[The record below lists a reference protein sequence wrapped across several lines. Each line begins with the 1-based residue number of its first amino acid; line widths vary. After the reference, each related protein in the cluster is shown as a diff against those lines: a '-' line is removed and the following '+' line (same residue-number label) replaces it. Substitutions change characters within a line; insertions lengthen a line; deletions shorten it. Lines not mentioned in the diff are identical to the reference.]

1 MFRLIPY
8 WKRLERYKAL
18 PLRYYVADCP
28 VSATHQQRSS
38 WAEAGLVSDDFV
50 GPLEMEKLS
59 STRPYLLRALYA
71 WIVDN
76 QLTPHL
82 IVDTTRPGVV
92 VPPQY
97 VKNGRII
104 LNISPAAVHG
114 LKIDNTSIEFS
125 GRFGGTAY
133 GILVPLTAVEAI
145 YSKENG
151 KGMVFAPEP
160 DAVNRPAPRKPV
172 LTLIK

>member
-1 MFRLIPY
+1 
-8 WKRLERYKAL
+8 
-18 PLRYYVADCP
+18 
-28 VSATHQQRSS
+28 
-38 WAEAGLVSDDFV
+38 
-50 GPLEMEKLS
+50 
-59 STRPYLLRALYA
+59 LLRAFYA

-82 IVDTTRPGVV
+82 IVDTTRPRVV

-151 KGMVFAPEP
+151 KGMVYCPRTGYGEP
-160 DAVNRPAPRKPV
+160 SCAAETRPQADQITSRSMPARRRGGVPC
-172 LTLIK
+172 

>member
-1 MFRLIPY
+1 VPRGGNVVVCAT
-8 WKRLERYKAL
+8 KADN
-18 PLRYYVADCP
+18 AF
-28 VSATHQQRSS
+28 
-38 WAEAGLVSDDFV
+38 DDFA
-50 GPLEMEKLS
+50 GSLEMEKQS
-59 STRPYLLRALYA
+59 STRPYLLRAFYA

-92 VPPQY
+92 VPQQY
-97 VKNGRII
+97 VKNGKII

-160 DAVNRPAPRKPV
+160 DSAKRPAPRKPV
-172 LTLIK
+172 LKLIK

>member
-1 MFRLIPY
+1 
-8 WKRLERYKAL
+8 
-18 PLRYYVADCP
+18 
-28 VSATHQQRSS
+28 
-38 WAEAGLVSDDFV
+38 
-50 GPLEMEKLS
+50 MEKLS
-59 STRPYLLRALYA
+59 STRPYLLRAFYA

-125 GRFGGTAY
+125 GRFGGMAY

-151 KGMVFAPEP
+151 KGMVFAPDADQP
-160 DAVNRPAPRKPV
+160 DRANRPAPRKPV
-172 LTLIK
+172 LKLVK

>member
-1 MFRLIPY
+1 M
-8 WKRLERYKAL
+8 
-18 PLRYYVADCP
+18 
-28 VSATHQQRSS
+28 
-38 WAEAGLVSDDFV
+38 EAGLVSDDFV

-160 DAVNRPAPRKPV
+160 DAANRPAPRKPV
-172 LTLIK
+172 LKLIK

>member
-1 MFRLIPY
+1 M
-8 WKRLERYKAL
+8 
-18 PLRYYVADCP
+18 
-28 VSATHQQRSS
+28 
-38 WAEAGLVSDDFV
+38 
-50 GPLEMEKLS
+50 
-59 STRPYLLRALYA
+59 
-71 WIVDN
+71 
-76 QLTPHL
+76 
-82 IVDTTRPGVV
+82 DTTRPEVA

-125 GRFGGTAY
+125 GRFGGTVY
-133 GILVPLTAVEAI
+133 DILVPLTAVEAI

-160 DAVNRPAPRKPV
+160 DTANRPTPRKPV
-172 LTLIK
+172 LKLIK